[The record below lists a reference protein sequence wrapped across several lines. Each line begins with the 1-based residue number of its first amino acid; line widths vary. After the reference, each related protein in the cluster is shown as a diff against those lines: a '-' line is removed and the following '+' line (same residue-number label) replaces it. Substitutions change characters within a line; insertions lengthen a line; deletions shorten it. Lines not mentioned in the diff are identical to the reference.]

1 MAFLWFFAP
10 MSASFFDP
18 IPEVLDA
25 IRAGQMVIVA
35 DDEQRENEGDLVIA
49 AAKADTRA
57 INFMTLHGRGLIC
70 MSLLPERL
78 AQLGLRR
85 MPARNRG
92 DAFGCAFMESV
103 DAVRGTTTGISA
115 EDRAQTVRTLLDP
128 AATTADLVSP
138 GHLFP
143 LEARPGGVLTRAGHT
158 EASLDLARL
167 AGLAP
172 AGVICEILKPDGAMA
187 RLPELRALA
196 DTHRLRMCSVADLI
210 AYRRRTERMIEA
222 LSEVDLPTDAGHF
235 RLRLYRSA
243 VDGLDHLA
251 LIKGDL
257 QSADGPPLVRVHSEC
272 LTGDVFHSARCDCGR
287 QLDAAMRLIEQA
299 GRGLVLY
306 MRQEGRG
313 IGLANKLHAYALQ
326 EEGLDTVEA
335 NEKLGFSADLRDY
348 GVGAQIL
355 ADLGLRQIRLL
366 TNNPRKV
373 VGLQGYGLK
382 IVERVPLVI
391 PPSAFNHRYLDTKKQ
406 KLGHLI

>member
-1 MAFLWFFAP
+1 MT
-10 MSASFFDP
+10 ASPFDP

-35 DDEQRENEGDLVIA
+35 DDEHRENEGDLVIA
-49 AAKADTRA
+49 AEKADAQA

-70 MSLLPERL
+70 ISLPAERL
-78 AQLGLRR
+78 AALDLRR
-85 MPARNRG
+85 MPSRNRG

-103 DAVRGTTTGISA
+103 DAIHGTTTGISA
-115 EDRAQTVRTLLDP
+115 EDRAQTVRTLIDP
-128 AATTADLVSP
+128 DATGADLVSP

-143 LEARPGGVLTRAGHT
+143 IEARPGGVLVRAGHT

-167 AGLAP
+167 AGLTP
-172 AGVICEILKPDGAMA
+172 SGVICEILKPDGTMA

-196 DTHRLRMCSVADLI
+196 DEHGLKMCSVADLI
-210 AYRRRTERMIEA
+210 AYRRRTERQIEV
-222 LSEVDLPTDAGHF
+222 LSEVDLPTDLGHF
-235 RLRLYRSA
+235 RLRLYHSA

-257 QSADGPPLVRVHSEC
+257 HSPDTPPLVRVHSEC
-272 LTGDVFHSARCDCGR
+272 MTGDVFHSARCDCGR
-287 QLDAAMRLIEQA
+287 QLDAAMRMIEEA

-313 IGLANKLHAYALQ
+313 IGLANKMDAYALQ
-326 EEGLDTVEA
+326 EQGLDTVEA
-335 NEKLGFSADLRDY
+335 NKKLGFAEDLRDY

-355 ADLGLRQIRLL
+355 ADLGLRKIRLM

-373 VGLQGYGLK
+373 VGLQGYGLE

-391 PPSAFNHRYLDTKKQ
+391 PPSRFNQRYLDTKKN
-406 KLGHLI
+406 KMGHLL